1 MDNKYESGCGVVELE
16 GKDFTNGNINN
27 DCVKNKFGIL
37 KAYAPFCHFCTDMVD
52 DMKFLGKELNKNGIA
67 VCALN
72 TQNEKNREIS
82 QKLQIG
88 GIPSL
93 FMIKQGGELEN
104 IDNVLQDRSVGSIL
118 NVICDKTTEYS
129 KNNNQYR
136 KRCCRKVNDK
146 IHCD

>member
-16 GKDFTNGNINN
+16 GTDFQNGNIINK
-27 DCVKNKFGIL
+27 CVEGKFGIL
-37 KAYAPFCHFCTDMVD
+37 KAYAPWCPHCTNMVD
-52 DMKFLGKELNKNGIA
+52 DMKFLGRELKKNGIA

-72 TQNEKNREIS
+72 TQNETNREIA

-104 IDNVLQDRSVGSIL
+104 IDNILEDRSVLSLL

-129 KNNNQYR
+129 KNNNRYR
-136 KRCCRKVNDK
+136 KRCCRKVNNE